1 MRPSTALQGILPCP
15 MDFSGRNLRLRGT
28 DVADSASAG
37 KRIREEPA
45 ATKSATPAKLYC
57 RAQREQSCLVAEND
71 SAKTLKQQAERAGM
85 LRGRLS
91 PKTPRLPSGTL
102 PRRRRQAVRLMLTSI
117 GIINQPPT
125 ALQGIPP
132 WPMEPFS
139 LHRARHHPPAALRA
153 RSPRPMDFTRRT
165 NRLRSQSA
173 NPADIHRAQHEAF
186 YGSAGHSAVADGTF
200 FLPSGTPPCHLRAP
214 VQGHRSR

>member
-1 MRPSTALQGILPCP
+1 MTSIGRSVRPPTVLQGILPSP

-117 GIINQPPT
+117 GIDDPACTSMDGNM
-125 ALQGIPP
+125 AK
-132 WPMEPFS
+132 PMEPFS
-139 LHRARHHPPAALRA
+139 FHRERYPAFCAHQCRV
-153 RSPRPMDFTRRT
+153 T
-165 NRLRSQSA
+165 
-173 NPADIHRAQHEAF
+173 
-186 YGSAGHSAVADGTF
+186 VADEF
-200 FLPSGTPPCHLRAP
+200 HQPFCQ
-214 VQGHRSR
+214 VYQK